1 MKNPGHLARALALGL
16 SLALLW
22 DPRAA
27 AQATEGQARNEGHEG
42 HKGHRTFDDPAASSR
57 AWDDPARD
65 AWQRPAELVA
75 ALGVRPGMSVAD
87 VGTGT
92 GYLLPHLSRAAGPE
106 GRVFAVDVSM
116 KMLEWVRA
124 RAEREGLLNVA
135 TVTASGAAS
144 GLAEASVDRAILVNV
159 WHHVEH
165 PEAYALDL
173 FRSLRTGGVLFV
185 VEARPDAEQGGGPPR
200 HMRMKP
206 EEVVLQ
212 LEKAGFRAK
221 VDPFTIDRQY
231 VIRAER

>member
-1 MKNPGHLARALALGL
+1 MKTSRRFRTALALGVV
-16 SLALLW
+16 LAFASES
-22 DPRAA
+22 RAL
-27 AQATEGQARNEGHEG
+27 AQASESHKAHEAHG
-42 HKGHRTFDDPAASSR
+42 SHPGHRTFDDPAASSR
-57 AWDDPARD
+57 SWDDPARD

-106 GRVFAVDVSM
+106 GRVFAVDVST

-124 RAEREGLLNVA
+124 RAGREGLPNVA
-135 TVTASGAAS
+135 TVTASGAAT

-165 PEAYALDL
+165 PEAYAFDL
-173 FRSLRTGGVLFV
+173 FRSLRKGGVLFV
-185 VEARPDAEQGGGPPR
+185 VEARPDAEQEGGPPR

-212 LEKAGFRAK
+212 LQKAGFTAK
-221 VDPFTIDRQY
+221 IDPFTIDRQY